1 MKSEYQRDMSPWP
14 ALARYGRMLMLPAA
28 RLNVF
33 LFDSDAEN
41 QRGLPLL
48 LLVHGLADE
57 ADTWR
62 HLIDTLAQR
71 YRVMALDLPGFGRSA
86 KPRRSYSLTFYI
98 EIIREILDA
107 TAAPAVTLAGHSL
120 GGIICHAFTLMYT
133 QRVKQLALIDG
144 CLSPLAQRFNAG
156 MLRMMLPYIG
166 EHYYNSL
173 RRDPQAAYDTLRGY
187 YADLDGMPAE
197 DRRFL
202 FQRVNERVWNDGQ
215 RDAYFSVLRAMP
227 LWMLRRGARLIQAAG
242 QLNMPTS
249 ILWGADD
256 VILPLATAHALLR
269 LQPAARLTVIPKA
282 GHLPHQERPDDVLRA
297 FDF

>member
-14 ALARYGRMLMLPAA
+14 ALAHYGRMLTLPAA
-28 RLNVF
+28 HLNVF

-41 QRGLPLL
+41 ERGLPLL

-62 HLIDTLAQR
+62 HLIGTLSQR
-71 YRVMALDLPGFGRSA
+71 YRVMALDLPGFGRSD

-98 EIIREILDA
+98 EIIRELLDTTA
-107 TAAPAVTLAGHSL
+107 TPAVTLAGHSL
-120 GGIICHAFTLMYT
+120 GGIICHAFALMYT

-144 CLSPLAQRFNAG
+144 CLSPLAQRVSPG
-156 MLRMMLPYIG
+156 MLKMMFPYVG

-202 FQRVNERVWNDGQ
+202 FQRVNERVWNDDQ

-227 LWMLRRGARLIQAAG
+227 LWMWRQGSRLIQAAG
-242 QLNMPTS
+242 KLNIPTS

-256 VILPLATAHALLR
+256 VILPLAAAHALLR